1 MAQGDRYVGA
11 IESFKGQIKS
21 IQRAS
26 LFDVEIPNFRYAQNY
41 TGGNTNYILSFG
53 VKTATFPNTNVGDI
67 DVKYMGRSIHWYGD
81 RTFNASWATTC
92 ILDGQWQIFNAIYAW
107 HQGIG
112 GAERI
117 VSEDL
122 VNWEWTGAAQMLLLI
137 WPLLGCM
144 TTFLLSTPMN
154 QTLLQERRTTPFP
167 ISNRRIKNQCFKA
180 PREPKGSLFFGAFHI
195 KQQKRRTKRSSFD

>member
-122 VNWEWTGAAQMLLLI
+122 NAHENFKQNAYVTAYSTDGQIAHRVMLVGL
-137 WPLLGCM
+137 WPQDIGELGM
-144 TTFLLSTPMN
+144 DWGSTDAPLDLSVTWVYDYVLTVDTTEPDISAGTQNST
-154 QTLLQERRTTPFP
+154 
-167 ISNRRIKNQCFKA
+167 ISNL
-180 PREPKGSLFFGAFHI
+180 ES
-195 KQQKRRTKRSSFD
+195 

>member
-26 LFDVEIPNFRYAQNY
+26 LFDVEIPNFRYAQQY
-41 TGGNTNYILSFG
+41 TGGNTNYILSFS

-81 RTFNASWATTC
+81 RTFNSAWATTC
-92 ILDGQWQIFNAIYAW
+92 ILDGQWQVFNAIYAW

-112 GAERI
+112 GSERI

-122 VNWEWTGAAQMLLLI
+122 NAHDNFKQNAYVTAYSTDGQIAHRVMLVGLWPQDIGEMGVDWGSADTPLDLSVTWVYDYVLTVDTNMPEAAA
-137 WPLLGCM
+137 G
-144 TTFLLSTPMN
+144 N
-154 QTLLQERRTTPFP
+154 QEQSVSDLE
-167 ISNRRIKNQCFKA
+167 S
-180 PREPKGSLFFGAFHI
+180 
-195 KQQKRRTKRSSFD
+195 